1 MFTTVPNFH
10 FCWHTWNFRNTACR
24 LQNAERS

>member
-10 FCWHTWNFRNTACR
+10 FCWHT
-24 LQNAERS
+24 